1 MCGKGEWVG
10 ESIYVIC
17 AVMSWGLALCSVL
30 QGGRCSK
37 NIGLQYFH
45 PYEPSSK
52 TLGFVIFFSHLRS
65 FFLRSFSSWRAVV
78 EAAISMSFRRVAHF
92 SAFASAACWIS
103 KILFDLD
110 PLRTRHW
117 PSLAW
122 LVMVKLISELVRP
135 FPSGAVW
142 FGAIPGNSRGQSPQS
157 GSGDEE
163 AGTVEAFFF
172 AKNLSSLSLFL
183 ALVLG
188 DLRVFLTSGESL
200 ESRMF
205 RAFVASREKER
216 VPTLTVIRKSMF
228 WARSCLAIAKQSFQ
242 GPDSTA
248 EAEWCS
254 IMCLFSQSRRLPVS
268 LAYSVTHSA

>member
-78 EAAISMSFRRVAHF
+78 EVAISISFRRVAHF

-110 PLRTRHW
+110 PLRTRHC

-122 LVMVKLISELVRP
+122 LVVLSWSLNWSGHPELSDLVPARHWPLLMLHTVPEQKL
-135 FPSGAVW
+135 
-142 FGAIPGNSRGQSPQS
+142 N
-157 GSGDEE
+157 
-163 AGTVEAFFF
+163 TV
-172 AKNLSSLSLFL
+172 S
-183 ALVLG
+183 
-188 DLRVFLTSGESL
+188 
-200 ESRMF
+200 
-205 RAFVASREKER
+205 
-216 VPTLTVIRKSMF
+216 
-228 WARSCLAIAKQSFQ
+228 
-242 GPDSTA
+242 
-248 EAEWCS
+248 
-254 IMCLFSQSRRLPVS
+254 
-268 LAYSVTHSA
+268 